1 MRKAV
6 AGRHSGLPRIGATV
20 IVAHGGRALATACP
34 HVTSGAQMPIALR
47 NVVLSFACSVPLLAQ
62 QPVLRVQQSGSLSLF
77 QAVSVSATDARV
89 AWISGHRG
97 TYAIT
102 TDGGAS
108 WQARVMPGRDSLEF
122 RDVHAIDARRAWLM
136 AAGTGTK
143 SGIFRTTDAGATW
156 EQVFANRDTAAFY
169 DCMAFVDER
178 HAFAFSDAVN
188 GRMPLAQTTNGREW
202 SVSSIPSQDGEGGF
216 AASGSCAQA
225 SSAGDGW
232 IGTGTAAVP
241 RVLHSTDRWKT
252 WTAAEVPLVRG
263 AGAGITAL
271 AFRDRNHG
279 VAVGGTIA
287 GAATGAR
294 AARTTDGGRTWTV
307 IPDPPFAGPAYG
319 AAYARAGG
327 SDRLVVVGPGGAA
340 WSADDGASWTM
351 LDSASY
357 WSVGFGADG
366 SGFMV
371 GPKGRV
377 VRIEWAPA
385 AGTGTAHDQ
394 PPSQAASR

>member
-1 MRKAV
+1 MLV
-6 AGRHSGLPRIGATV
+6 
-20 IVAHGGRALATACP
+20 
-34 HVTSGAQMPIALR
+34 ALR
-47 NVVLSFACSVPLLAQ
+47 SVFVSCACSLPLLAQ
-62 QPVLRVQQSGSLSLF
+62 QPVITVQQSGSLSLF

-97 TYAIT
+97 TYAVT
-102 TDGGAS
+102 MDGGAS

-136 AAGTGTK
+136 SAGTGAK
-143 SGIFRTTDAGATW
+143 SGIFQTTDAGATW
-156 EQVFANRDTAAFY
+156 AQVFVNRDTAAFY
-169 DCMAFVDER
+169 DCMAFFDAR
-178 HAFAFSDAVN
+178 RAFAFSDAVN
-188 GRMPLAQTTNGREW
+188 GRMPLVQTTNGRDW
-202 SVSSIPSQDGEGGF
+202 SVGGIPSQDGEGGF

-225 SSAGDGW
+225 SSAGDAW

-241 RVLHSTDRWKT
+241 RVLHSIDRWKT

-271 AFRDRNHG
+271 AFRDRKHG

-287 GAATGAR
+287 GSATGAR
-294 AARTTDGGRTWTV
+294 AARTTDGGLTWTV

-319 AAYARAGG
+319 AAYARAGRLG
-327 SDRLVVVGPGGAA
+327 RLVVVGPGGAA
-340 WSADDGASWTM
+340 WSADDGTSWTM

-366 SGFMV
+366 IGWMV

-377 VRIEWAPA
+377 VRIDWTPG
-385 AGTGTAHDQ
+385 AGTGATPDQ
-394 PPSQAASR
+394 PPSFSARR